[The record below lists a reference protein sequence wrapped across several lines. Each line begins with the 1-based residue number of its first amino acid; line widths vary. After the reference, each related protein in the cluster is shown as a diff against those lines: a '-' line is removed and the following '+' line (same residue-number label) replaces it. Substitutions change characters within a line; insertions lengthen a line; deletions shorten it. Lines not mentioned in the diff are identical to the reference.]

1 MISLVT
7 LNQAWAL
14 GLLFFNGYGIRE
26 MAQWLR
32 VLIPLKE
39 GPRFIS
45 QHEQLQRVTDSSQP
59 SVMSQ
64 FQGIRLPLWRPQKP
78 HAYDALTRV

>member
-1 MISLVT
+1 MDVYISLEESRCESGHLDQVVG
-7 LNQAWAL
+7 A
-14 GLLFFNGYGIRE
+14 RE